1 MRSMIATAL
10 AASSLLTSAI
20 AAAGAEIPENFLVAS
35 HRLEDDQAVR
45 SRDDFY
51 QDAGKPYINRYACTI
66 FGQRVDPCE

>member
-10 AASSLLTSAI
+10 AASSLLTGAISAR
-20 AAAGAEIPENFLVAS
+20 AEIPENFLIAS
-35 HRLEDDQAVR
+35 HRLKDDHAAR

-51 QDAGKPYINRYACTI
+51 QDAGRPYINRASCTV